1 MIKILTA
8 LGNPSLNNELKKY
21 KDFEIIGKDIQYKDG
36 IIEIL
41 EINPDI
47 NYLIVSEELDGQ
59 TSLEELIDLI
69 IKINRKI
76 KIIIILNE
84 KNIDLEENLIR
95 KGIYDILYNNTD
107 LIEIINLL
115 KTKNIEYLNKELRLE
130 IENLKEII
138 LKKNNK
144 KIIFEKINK
153 KNVNNK
159 SCEIIGITG
168 NRGIGKSTFVAILS
182 KSINKKYKILIIDFD
197 LINNNMKS
205 IYEQGKNLKKIN
217 ELNIKNYILKIQ
229 ENISLL
235 SDFSLLYY
243 SNNFNYEL
251 NKIKNDYDYII
262 IDTYSEPI
270 FKDNKDILNLCK
282 YLIFLTGSNNLE
294 IQKSKKI
301 LNIMNNNWNINN
313 KKIFLV
319 MYKYKNIDLLFFNK
333 FNLKNIF
340 KNINIIG
347 KIKYNH
353 FSNIYLNK
361 NFKKIYINLKLKINC
376 LSILKKINA
385 RSDFDE

>member
-84 KNIDLEENLIR
+84 KNIELEENLIR

-243 SNNFNYEL
+243 SNNFNY
-251 NKIKNDYDYII
+251 
-262 IDTYSEPI
+262 
-270 FKDNKDILNLCK
+270 
-282 YLIFLTGSNNLE
+282 
-294 IQKSKKI
+294 
-301 LNIMNNNWNINN
+301 
-313 KKIFLV
+313 
-319 MYKYKNIDLLFFNK
+319 
-333 FNLKNIF
+333 
-340 KNINIIG
+340 
-347 KIKYNH
+347 
-353 FSNIYLNK
+353 
-361 NFKKIYINLKLKINC
+361 
-376 LSILKKINA
+376 
-385 RSDFDE
+385 

>member
-1 MIKILTA
+1 M
-8 LGNPSLNNELKKY
+8 
-21 KDFEIIGKDIQYKDG
+21 
-36 IIEIL
+36 
-41 EINPDI
+41 
-47 NYLIVSEELDGQ
+47 
-59 TSLEELIDLI
+59 
-69 IKINRKI
+69 
-76 KIIIILNE
+76 
-84 KNIDLEENLIR
+84 
-95 KGIYDILYNNTD
+95 
-107 LIEIINLL
+107 